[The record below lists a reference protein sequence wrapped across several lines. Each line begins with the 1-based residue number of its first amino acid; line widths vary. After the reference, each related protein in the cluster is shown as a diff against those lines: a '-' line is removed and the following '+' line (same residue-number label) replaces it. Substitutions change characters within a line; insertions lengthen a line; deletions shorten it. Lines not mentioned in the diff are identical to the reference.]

1 MAVGIQLERLRQ
13 TIGSSGASVL
23 HQIIF
28 SELLK
33 NKGKILQNFLFAS
46 LYYSWCNSSAGASAI
61 KKPWGPGF
69 KVPDTQDLLSFYDAQ
84 LSHNLLSYGDATF

>member
-1 MAVGIQLERLRQ
+1 VRQ

-23 HQIIF
+23 HQIIL

-46 LYYSWCNSSAGASAI
+46 LYFSWCHSSAGASAI

-69 KVPDTQDLLSFYDAQ
+69 KVSDTPQDLLSLHDAQ
-84 LSHNLLSYGDATF
+84 LSHNYFHMEMQHFNNDE